1 MIHGPNS
8 GLGVRCRV
16 NDSQPDEYLQTPNRE
31 RSGMTESSH
40 PLMRLLSHLRH
51 YRSMVLLAS
60 LCSVLNK
67 VWDLAPPVLIGMAID
82 VVATREDSF
91 LAQMGYPD
99 VYDQLYILTGFT
111 VVIWVLES
119 MFQYFY
125 AVLWRN
131 LAQTAQHELRMS
143 AYTHIQNLEMQWY
156 SEQSTGGLMAIMND
170 DVNQLERFLDQGAT
184 DLLHVA
190 TTIIVVGAIM
200 ISVAPEVALLAILP
214 VPIIVTGSF
223 IYQRKIGERYTKVR
237 GKVADL
243 NALLNNNLHGITTI
257 KSFTAEDREVE
268 RVSAASTSYR
278 DANKEAIR
286 LSASFVPIIR
296 MAILFA
302 FTANMLVGG
311 WFALDGRIGLGA
323 YSVIVFITQRLLWPL
338 TRLGET
344 FDLYQRAMAST
355 SRVLDLLDTE
365 IGIVEGETRLDSA
378 RGEIEFS
385 DVGFSYPNREVV
397 LNDIDLTVPA
407 GKTVGLVGS
416 TGSGKTT
423 LVRLLLRFHDPDS
436 GIVKLD
442 GHDVRELTL
451 ESLRGSI
458 ALVSQTTTLFPGS
471 VRENVRYGDPD
482 ADEQAV
488 IEAARI
494 AEALSFI
501 EDLPDGWDTDIG
513 EGGHK
518 LSGGQRQRI
527 AIARAVLK
535 DAPVLVLDE
544 ATSNVDNETE
554 AALKRSIERI
564 SVGRTTLIIAHRLS
578 TVRNADVIAVI
589 GEGVISET
597 GTHEE
602 LLESK
607 GLYSRLWAVQTG
619 EVSA

>member
-1 MIHGPNS
+1 MHD
-8 GLGVRCRV
+8 C
-16 NDSQPDEYLQTPNRE
+16 QPDEYLQTPNRK
-31 RSGMTESSH
+31 RSDMTESSH

-51 YRSMVLLAS
+51 YRGLVLLAS

-82 VVATREDSF
+82 VVAAREDSF

-99 VYDQLYILTGFT
+99 VYDQLYILTGIT

-156 SEQSTGGLMAIMND
+156 SEQSTGSLMAIMND

-200 ISVAPEVALLAILP
+200 VSVAPEVALLAILP
-214 VPIIVTGSF
+214 VPIIVGGSF
-223 IYQRKIGERYTKVR
+223 IYQRKIGVRYTKVR

-278 DANKEAIR
+278 DSNKEAIR

-311 WFALDGRIGLGA
+311 WFALDGRISLGA

-365 IGIVEGETRLDSA
+365 IGIVEGDTSLDSV

-385 DVGFSYPNREVV
+385 DVEFSYPNREVV
-397 LNDIDLTVPA
+397 LNDVDLTVSA

-436 GIVKLD
+436 GTVTLD

-451 ESLRGSI
+451 DSLRGSI

-471 VRENVRYGDPD
+471 VRENVRYGDPE
-482 ADEQAV
+482 ADEVAV

-501 EDLPDGWDTDIG
+501 EELPDGWDTDIG
-513 EGGHK
+513 EGGHR

-589 GEGVISET
+589 GDGVISEM

-602 LLESK
+602 LLESS

>member
-1 MIHGPNS
+1 
-8 GLGVRCRV
+8 
-16 NDSQPDEYLQTPNRE
+16 
-31 RSGMTESSH
+31 MTGSSH
-40 PLMRLLSHLRH
+40 PLMRLLSHLRQH
-51 YRSMVLLAS
+51 RGTVLLAS
-60 LCSVLNK
+60 LCSVVNK

-82 VVATREDSF
+82 VVAAREDSF
-91 LAQMGYPD
+91 LAKMGYPD
-99 VYDQLYILTGFT
+99 VYDQLYILTAIT

-119 MFQYFY
+119 LFQYFY

-143 AYTHIQNLEMQWY
+143 AYTHIQDLEMQWY
-156 SEQSTGGLMAIMND
+156 SEQSTGSLMAIMND

-200 ISVAPEVALLAILP
+200 ISVAPEVAFLAILP
-214 VPIIVTGSF
+214 VPVIVAGSF
-223 IYQRKIGERYTKVR
+223 IYQRRIGVRYTKVR

-257 KSFTAEDREVE
+257 KSFTAEEREVE
-268 RVSAASTSYR
+268 RVEEASTSYR
-278 DANKEAIR
+278 DANREAIR

-311 WFALDGRIGLGA
+311 WFALEGRISLGA

-355 SRVLDLLDTE
+355 ARVLDLLDTE
-365 IGIVEGETRLDSA
+365 VCIVEGDRNLESV

-385 DVGFSYPNREVV
+385 DVGFSYPNREIV

-423 LVRLLLRFHDPDS
+423 LVRLMLRFHDPDS
-436 GIVKLD
+436 GIVRLD

-451 ESLRGSI
+451 DSLRGSI
-458 ALVSQTTTLFPGS
+458 SLVSQTTTLFPGS
-471 VRENVRYGDPD
+471 VRDNVRYGDPD
-482 ADEQAV
+482 ADDETV
-488 IEAARI
+488 VEAARV

-501 EDLPDGWDTDIG
+501 EELPDAWDTDIG
-513 EGGHK
+513 EGGHR

-589 GEGVISET
+589 GDGAISET

-602 LLESK
+602 LLERS

-619 EVSA
+619 EVTA

>member
-1 MIHGPNS
+1 MT
-8 GLGVRCRV
+8 LA
-16 NDSQPDEYLQTPNRE
+16 PDEYLQTPNRE

-51 YRSMVLLAS
+51 HRSIVLLAS

-82 VVATREDSF
+82 VVAAREDSF

-143 AYTHIQNLEMQWY
+143 AYTHIQDLEMQWY

-223 IYQRKIGERYTKVR
+223 IYQRKIGVRYTKVR

-257 KSFTAEDREVE
+257 KSFTAENREVE
-268 RVSAASTSYR
+268 RVSEASTSYR

-311 WFALDGRIGLGA
+311 WFALDGRISLGA

-397 LNDIDLTVPA
+397 LNDVDLTVPA

-423 LVRLLLRFHDPDS
+423 LVRLLLRFHDPDT
-436 GIVKLD
+436 GIVTLD

-513 EGGHK
+513 EGGHR

-602 LLESK
+602 LLESN

>member
-1 MIHGPNS
+1 MHD
-8 GLGVRCRV
+8 C
-16 NDSQPDEYLQTPNRE
+16 QPDEYLQTPNRK
-31 RSGMTESSH
+31 RSDMTESSH

-51 YRSMVLLAS
+51 YRGLVLLAS

-82 VVATREDSF
+82 VVAAREDSF

-99 VYDQLYILTGFT
+99 VYDQLYILTGIT

-143 AYTHIQNLEMQWY
+143 AYTHIQDLEMQWY
-156 SEQSTGGLMAIMND
+156 SEQSTGSLMAIMND

-200 ISVAPEVALLAILP
+200 VSVAPEVALLAILP
-214 VPIIVTGSF
+214 VPIIVGGSF
-223 IYQRKIGERYTKVR
+223 IYQRKIGVRYIKVR

-311 WFALDGRIGLGA
+311 WFALDGRISLGA

-365 IGIVEGETRLDSA
+365 IGIVEGDTSLDSV

-385 DVGFSYPNREVV
+385 DVEFSYPNREVV
-397 LNDIDLTVPA
+397 LNDVDLTVSA

-436 GIVKLD
+436 GTVTLD

-451 ESLRGSI
+451 DSLRGSI

-482 ADEQAV
+482 ADEVAV

-501 EDLPDGWDTDIG
+501 EELPDGWDTDIG
-513 EGGHK
+513 EGGHR

-589 GEGVISET
+589 GDGVISEM

-602 LLESK
+602 LLESS

>member
-1 MIHGPNS
+1 MA
-8 GLGVRCRV
+8 
-16 NDSQPDEYLQTPNRE
+16 
-31 RSGMTESSH
+31 ESSH
-40 PLMRLLSHLRH
+40 PLVRLLSHLRH
-51 YRSMVLLAS
+51 HRGTVLLAS
-60 LCSVLNK
+60 ICSILNK

-82 VVATREDSF
+82 VVAAQEDSF
-91 LAQMGYPD
+91 LAQFGYPD
-99 VYDQLYILTGFT
+99 VYEQLYILTGIT

-119 MFQYFY
+119 IFQYFY

-143 AYTHIQNLEMQWY
+143 AYTHIQDLEMEWY
-156 SEQSTGGLMAIMND
+156 SEQSTGSLMAIMND

-214 VPIIVTGSF
+214 VPIIVGGSF
-223 IYQRKIGERYTKVR
+223 IYQRRIAVRYTKVR
-237 GKVADL
+237 SRVADL
-243 NALLNNNLHGITTI
+243 SALLNNNLHGITTI
-257 KSFTAEDREVE
+257 KSFTAEEREVE
-268 RVSAASTSYR
+268 RVGDASMSYR
-278 DANKEAIR
+278 EANRDAIR

-311 WFALDGRIGLGA
+311 WYALDGRISLGA

-344 FDLYQRAMAST
+344 FDLYQRAMASVT
-355 SRVLDLLDTE
+355 RVLDLLDTK
-365 IGIVEGETRLDSA
+365 IGIVEGETRLESV
-378 RGEIEFS
+378 RGEIGFS
-385 DVGFSYPNREVV
+385 GVGFSYPEREIV
-397 LNDIDLTVPA
+397 LEGIDFAIPA

-423 LVRLLLRFHDPDS
+423 LVRLLLRFHDPDT
-436 GIVKLD
+436 GAVTLD
-442 GHDVRELTL
+442 GHDIRELTL
-451 ESLRGSI
+451 QSLRGSV

-471 VRENVRYGDPD
+471 VRDNVRYGDPD
-482 ADEQAV
+482 ADEAAV
-488 IEAARI
+488 VEAARV
-494 AEALSFI
+494 AEALGFI
-501 EDLPDGWDTDIG
+501 EELPYGWETDIG
-513 EGGHK
+513 EGGHR

-554 AALKRSIERI
+554 AALKRSIETI
-564 SVGRTTLIIAHRLS
+564 SEGRTTLIIAHRLS

-589 GEGVISET
+589 GDGRISET

-602 LLESK
+602 LLESS

-619 EVSA
+619 EATT

>member
-1 MIHGPNS
+1 
-8 GLGVRCRV
+8 
-16 NDSQPDEYLQTPNRE
+16 
-31 RSGMTESSH
+31 MTESSH

-143 AYTHIQNLEMQWY
+143 AYTHIQDLEMQWY

-223 IYQRKIGERYTKVR
+223 IYQRKIGVRYTKVR

-355 SRVLDLLDTE
+355 SRVLDLLDTK

-436 GIVKLD
+436 GIVTLD

-471 VRENVRYGDPD
+471 VRENVRYGNPD

-513 EGGHK
+513 EGGHR

-602 LLESK
+602 LLESN